1 MVVAFSSSRATGNY
15 VIFKHLKVIKNV
27 LKMSKK
33 RRKIKK
39 KMGQKAGKQMDKLK
53 QTDR

>member
-1 MVVAFSSSRATGNY
+1 MIVAFSSSRATGNY

-39 KMGQKAGKQMDKLK
+39 MGQKAGKQMDKLK